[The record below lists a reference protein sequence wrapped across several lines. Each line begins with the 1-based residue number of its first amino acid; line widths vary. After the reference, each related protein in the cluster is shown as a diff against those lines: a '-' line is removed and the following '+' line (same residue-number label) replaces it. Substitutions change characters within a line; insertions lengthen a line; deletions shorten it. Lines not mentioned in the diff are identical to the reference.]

1 MLIIRT
7 SVSKKKLLDS
17 AFKLFIDKGYE
28 NTTID
33 EIVKK
38 ANLAKGTFYIYFK
51 NKYDIVDAL
60 IIEKGSLVLEKAISK
75 LNEKKFSSLED
86 EVIFLLND
94 IIEYFRL
101 NKLLLK
107 FLDKNISWG
116 LYENINK
123 NYSEDNKVLVIFN
136 HFIEKLLERGMEV
149 ENAKITIYLIFEL
162 VGAVTYNSIILNKP
176 ANIDFMKPIVF
187 KQVRK
192 MLV

>member
-1 MLIIRT
+1 MIIIST
-7 SVSKKKLLDS
+7 SISKKKLLDS

-33 EIVKK
+33 EIVKR

-60 IIEKGSLVLEKAISK
+60 IVEKGSFVLERAISK
-75 LNEKKFSSLED
+75 LNEKDFSSLED
-86 EVIFLLND
+86 EVIFLLNA
-94 IIEYFRL
+94 IIEYFKL

-136 HFIEKLLERGMEV
+136 HFIEKLLERGVDV

-176 ANIDFMKPIVF
+176 ADIDYMKPIIF